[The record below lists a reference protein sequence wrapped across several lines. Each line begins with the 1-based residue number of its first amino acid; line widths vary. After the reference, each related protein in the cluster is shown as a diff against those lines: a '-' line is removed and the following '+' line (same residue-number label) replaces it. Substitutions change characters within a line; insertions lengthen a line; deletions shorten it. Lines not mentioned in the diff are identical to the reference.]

1 MLFFSSEE
9 EEYSN
14 TIRSLSKAFNLQ
26 AATLSYQFTV
36 IEARNHRLRDSSA
49 SHVSSLSNEHF
60 HVLQGA
66 FYELRGTSRLQFVV
80 SETYFI
86 LLFCTYK
93 LFSAGGYLQHCY
105 GIRVQNPVF

>member
-26 AATLSYQFTV
+26 AATL
-36 IEARNHRLRDSSA
+36 IEAHNHRLRDLS
-49 SHVSSLSNEHF
+49 VSSLSNEHF

-80 SETYFI
+80 SETYFT

-93 LFSAGGYLQHCY
+93 LFPAGGYLQHCD

>member
-26 AATLSYQFTV
+26 AATL
-36 IEARNHRLRDSSA
+36 IEAHNHRLRDLSA

-66 FYELRGTSRLQFVV
+66 FYELWGTSRLQFVV
-80 SETYFI
+80 SETYFT

-93 LFSAGGYLQHCY
+93 LFPAGGYLQHCD